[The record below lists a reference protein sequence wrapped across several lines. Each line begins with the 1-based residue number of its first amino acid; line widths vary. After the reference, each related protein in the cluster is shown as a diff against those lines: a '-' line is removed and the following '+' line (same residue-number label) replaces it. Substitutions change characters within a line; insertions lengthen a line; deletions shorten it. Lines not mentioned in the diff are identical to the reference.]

1 MIDDDIEE
9 TARCFARAAH
19 GDQKYGGAPYSVHLA
34 TVRDVLDDFGFA
46 GDLGVAAWLHDV
58 LEDTAVTR
66 VELET
71 AFGAGVTE
79 LVWAVTGIGGTREER
94 NRDIYGKI
102 AGCPS
107 AVILKLA
114 DRIANVEASAGTR
127 WFAMY
132 AAEQQ
137 AFRAHLGPILAGET
151 AVGQMWTRLEGA
163 LAMNSRDA
171 TVRQVLE
178 RWRAREAPDGDSIV
192 FADGTLVT
200 MALVRSRFHQP
211 KGEPPKPDKWY
222 WQEDFRATAW
232 SAAEWIDVDPTFD
245 TAVHDGSRAMVGE
258 SASHGSIGWVALTD
272 DDEQNTL
279 RWIAVSG
286 TSNPFH
292 HVTLD
297 AEFVVATSTLE
308 LTWTFPRNSP
318 QDVTIA
324 PADPAV
330 LEVMRRRYVDKMR
343 AR

>member
-19 GDQKYGGAPYSVHLA
+19 GDQKYGGAPYLIHLA
-34 TVRDVLDDFGFA
+34 TVRDVLGDFRFS

-66 VELET
+66 VELEA
-71 AFGAGVTE
+71 AFGAGVAE
-79 LVWAVTGIGGTREER
+79 LVWAVTGIGATRAER
-94 NRDIYGKI
+94 NQDIYAKI
-102 AGCPS
+102 ADCPS

-132 AAEQQ
+132 AAEQP
-137 AFRAHLGPILAGET
+137 AFRAHLGSILDTEK

-163 LAMNSRDA
+163 LAMNSREA
-171 TVRQVLE
+171 TARQVLE

-192 FADGTLVT
+192 FADGTLLT
-200 MALVRSRFHQP
+200 MTLVQRSFHQP
-211 KGEPPKPDKWY
+211 DGEPRKPDKWF

-232 SAAEWIDVDPTFD
+232 SAVEWVDVDPTFGS
-245 TAVHDGSRAMVGE
+245 AVHDGSRAMVGE

-272 DDEQNTL
+272 DDEEQTL

-286 TSNPFH
+286 SSNPFH

-297 AEFVVATSTLE
+297 ADFVVATSTFD

-324 PADPAV
+324 PADPEV
-330 LEVMRRRYVDKMR
+330 LEAMRRR
-343 AR
+343 